1 MDEAPETLLK
11 EDEGNLP
18 NANMEM
24 RRRFEA
30 NCRRCV
36 PVCNIWVLARL
47 DLAWTWPGPGLA
59 WPPK

>member
-30 NCRRCV
+30 NCRRC
-36 PVCNIWVLARL
+36 
-47 DLAWTWPGPGLA
+47 A
-59 WPPK
+59 WPPPAFPHCLPSFLG

>member
-36 PVCNIWVLARL
+36 VPICNIWALARL
-47 DLAWTWPGPGLA
+47 DLAWFRPASRLLR
-59 WPPK
+59 